1 MRHLGRA
8 NVSHCL
14 ICLILGPRDWR
25 LETRKTQKDV
35 MSLDVTKC
43 HICDIAWLSHKLIP
57 WNGLDLEFKSN
68 VTDFREKR
76 ILL

>member
-1 MRHLGRA
+1 MNMAQSHL
-8 NVSHCL
+8 SCYL
-14 ICLILGPRDWR
+14 LL

-43 HICDIAWLSHKLIP
+43 HICDIAWLIHKLIS
-57 WNGLDLEFKSN
+57 WNGLDLELKSN